1 MAFSSA
7 IPRLKRS
14 PTYRSLREIILPQ
27 GVTMRKA
34 FVLFGGFLLLLTTV
48 GGCQT
53 SVPTFGRDT
62 IMPALGFSAVPGQ
75 YEPDLDGSDDE

>member
-1 MAFSSA
+1 MAFNSA
-7 IPRLKRS
+7 ILQPKRS

-34 FVLFGGFLLLLTTV
+34 FVLFAGFLLLLAAV

-75 YEPDLDGSDDE
+75 YEPDLSDSDDE